1 MFRTTDSQL
10 AAATDDKPFFN
21 QHTRWSRIR
30 WNTIVDLFS
39 QKQPSG
45 ARLALEDR
53 PVAEVRLLILL
64 VQSAVVAGLCIL
76 LPLALLDRGSLRA
89 EGGWGWLAY
98 FAALGLG
105 FIMVE
110 IALLQRFLL
119 FLGQPIYAYAVVL
132 AGLLI
137 FTGLG
142 SYAAGT
148 WSAELHRT
156 LNRALLAAV
165 TVVLAMAVI
174 TPLVLRAC
182 LGFGLFSRITIA
194 LVLVA
199 PVGFFL
205 GMPFPLGLRL
215 AMQRSSALGS
225 WAWGVNGFFTVIG
238 TVLALMFGM
247 MIGFRMVLL
256 LACACYLAGLLAIL
270 RLSSGRSEGSAVA
283 PREPALAD

>member
-1 MFRTTDSQL
+1 
-10 AAATDDKPFFN
+10 
-21 QHTRWSRIR
+21 
-30 WNTIVDLFS
+30 
-39 QKQPSG
+39 
-45 ARLALEDR
+45 
-53 PVAEVRLLILL
+53 
-64 VQSAVVAGLCIL
+64 